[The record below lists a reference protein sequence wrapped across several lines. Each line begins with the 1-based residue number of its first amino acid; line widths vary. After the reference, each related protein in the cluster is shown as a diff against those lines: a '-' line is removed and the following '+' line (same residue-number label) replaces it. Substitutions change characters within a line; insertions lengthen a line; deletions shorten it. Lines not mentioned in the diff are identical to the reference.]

1 MTPKDLAKW
10 MATHKPQPVQK
21 QCYSVIDLAR
31 ETGLSRQTIQNY
43 LNEKRKIPDDLQ
55 ARLKALE

>member
-10 MATHKPQPVQK
+10 MATHKPSPVQK
-21 QCYSVIDLAR
+21 QCYSVADLAR

-43 LNEKRKIPDDLQ
+43 LTEKRKIPGDLRE
-55 ARLKALE
+55 RLKALE